1 LQELADPASYGALEE
16 LLADVE
22 RDPHAIGPAGQQVLT
37 SLRDIVQLPVFPQGN
52 QASELLGLVL
62 QDGQVTPVFR
72 DAAIPVLV
80 ALVR

>member
-1 LQELADPASYGALEE
+1 MRCKD

-22 RDPHAIGPAGQQVLT
+22 RDPGGIGPAGQQVLV
-37 SLRDIVQLPVFPQGN
+37 SLRAIAQLPVFPQGN
-52 QASELLGLVL
+52 HASELLGLVL